1 MNKTQPIVTKGYQY
15 QAIMKAVY
23 VWLPVFAVVIFV
35 CSFSETFRF
44 VLYVTVVSATYALI
58 LKQLKKK
65 SIPVD
70 FDQGKIQVNNN
81 RIFLAEVEDYCITL
95 PLNELFLLRLK
106 TKEKQEVLY
115 IEKEAKASV
124 EDFFSQTNI
133 PLKYTGY
140 DTYLKYSHLI
150 LPFVGL
156 FICAVMYKLFQYI
169 QYGFH

>member
-1 MNKTQPIVTKGYQY
+1 MNKAQPIVTRGYPY

-23 VWLPVFAVVIFV
+23 VWLPVFAVVIFA

-44 VLYVTVVSATYALI
+44 VLYATVVSGTYALI

-65 SIPVD
+65 SIPID
-70 FDQGKIQVNNN
+70 FDQDKIQVNNN
-81 RIFLAEVEDYCITL
+81 RIFLANIEDYCITL
-95 PLNELFLLRLK
+95 PLNELLLLRLK
-106 TKEKQEVLY
+106 TKEKQEAFY
-115 IEKEAKASV
+115 IEKEAKASI

-133 PLKYTGY
+133 PLKQTGY

-169 QYGFH
+169 QYGLH